1 MKTGTLVMT
10 VFAASVLIP
19 MTSVTG
25 AVVTSGPPADVGAL
39 EKRIDQWL
47 DGYNKADVPKMMD
60 VFSDDFSMDA
70 EGAPGT
76 LDKAQSTRIYDGVFA
91 KYDSHI
97 EGITDELRASGD
109 MAFDRGH
116 YTITLTPKAGGTTL
130 VHKGHF
136 LEVWERKDG
145 VWSVQRIMDMSDA
158 AP

>member
-1 MKTGTLVMT
+1 MKTATLVT
-10 VFAASVLIP
+10 ALLAAGVLISA
-19 MTSVTG
+19 TAATVATVTG
-25 AVVTSGPPADVGAL
+25 GPAGDVAAL
-39 EKRIDQWL
+39 QKRIDQWL
-47 DGYNKADVPKMMD
+47 DGYNKADVPQMMD

-91 KYDSHI
+91 KYDTHI

-116 YTITLTPKAGGTTL
+116 YTITLTPKGGGATV

-158 AP
+158 TR